1 MLSMD
6 HTWNHTPTCHSC
18 SPFVIGVFMQSFCY
32 RAFFIVSHKFMMS
45 RNLVNIVYY
54 AASLSIVFS
63 MEPRN
68 HNPCF
73 WYDPLK
79 GIHNPRSARDQC
91 VEQTSRGSCQP
102 LIEGVIGRGTAQRPL
117 EALRPIL
124 NFFLGYLVAI
134 SFPIEFDV
142 WGRLCTHVEA
152 AKVMTFVPVPQHF
165 SLTHWVSVN
174 FPVKH

>member
-1 MLSMD
+1 
-6 HTWNHTPTCHSC
+6 
-18 SPFVIGVFMQSFCY
+18 
-32 RAFFIVSHKFMMS
+32 MMS

-102 LIEGVIGRGTAQRPL
+102 VVEGLIEDL
-117 EALRPIL
+117 
-124 NFFLGYLVAI
+124 FFVGCLVPI
-134 SFPIEFDV
+134 SFPNRIDV
-142 WGRLCTHVEA
+142 WGRLCTDFEVA
-152 AKVMTFVPVPQHF
+152 NVMTFA
-165 SLTHWVSVN
+165 SVT
-174 FPVKH
+174 